1 MNWLRKFMTGRYGV
15 DQFSSSLITISLILI
30 VINIFVRN
38 QILYSM
44 GFVILIY
51 SYFRVFSKNIH
62 KRYQENMLFLNKT
75 KSLRGKANKIKR
87 RFKSLKTHKYYKC
100 PKCSKELR
108 VPKGKGKVNIKC
120 PKCGH
125 RFTRRT

>member
-1 MNWLRKFMTGRYGV
+1 MTGRYGV

-51 SYFRVFSKNIH
+51 SYFRVFSKHIH
-62 KRYQENMLFLNKT
+62 KRYQENMKYMVVHNKMMA
-75 KSLRGKANKIKR
+75 KYNGWMEAFACR
-87 RFKSLKTHKYYKC
+87 KTHKVFSC
-100 PKCSKELR
+100 PGCGQKVR
-108 VPKGKGKVNIKC
+108 VPKGKGKVNIHC
-120 PKCGH
+120 PKCNVS
-125 RFTRRT
+125 FIKKS